1 MEKGI
6 TNQTTNTINDIIS
19 FVEIYKVHSESQ
31 KYYNLNVDD
40 LLNDYSEM
48 AVETIKK
55 DATIEIR
62 QEQ

>member
-1 MEKGI
+1 MALFRLSK
-6 TNQTTNTINDIIS
+6 
-19 FVEIYKVHSESQ
+19 YKVHSESQ
-31 KYYNLNVDD
+31 KYYILNVDD

-55 DATIEIR
+55 YATIEIR